1 MSRFRPEFIN
11 RIDEILFYERLSS
24 PVISS
29 IIDGLIRDINARLKD
44 QSIEISLSPR
54 LKEYLIT
61 EGYDSEL

>member
-11 RIDEILFYERLSS
+11 RIDEILFYERLSN

-29 IIDGLIRDINARLKD
+29 IIDGLIRDINARLKH